1 MDDLTRDTARSYL
14 WNQAAVIL
22 GASCAFVL
30 TIIVARVAGSVA
42 FGTFGWV
49 SSAVGLAAL
58 AGALGLKESAAV
70 LVQRFRSHTPVLRS
84 LFARYFALRIASA
97 LVVGTA
103 LVALLS
109 RTGDRPLALAA
120 GAYAVVLLFATLLS
134 AFDIALFRTRAVAV
148 GRVVSLAIILPL
160 GTAAA
165 AARSMP
171 LVFASLAAGTLAE
184 SVVYFWPL
192 RSLVL
197 GPTEKT
203 RLAGLFELPMVLWI
217 IGFFNYLIAALAAPT
232 LLKVAGVADARI
244 ASFTAGVY
252 IAFWAQRMVVGG
264 FANVILAAFSRAA
277 MEGRGSLSKIHSL
290 YVRVTGALTLP
301 LITGSIVF
309 APILARIWL
318 KSNTGDAVAVARILG
333 AFLLATRLAGG
344 GAHSTALYS
353 TGLHRQGLVIRGA
366 FAGLA
371 VVFVPLAAWRAG
383 TAGAAVVC
391 GAIGLAVVVVEGLV
405 LYAHRK
411 VTLPW
416 RELAGLAASCALPAA
431 AASALLYRQS
441 FVFVVL
447 AVIVYV
453 AISTMCL
460 HLARPLKAGEA
471 DSIGGGS
478 PVRALLAFFEA
489 PGARTD

>member
-1 MDDLTRDTARSYL
+1 MDDLTRDTARNYL

-30 TIIVARVAGSVA
+30 SVIVARVAGRVA

-70 LVQRFRSHTPVLRS
+70 LVQRFHSNAPALRS
-84 LFARYFALRIASA
+84 LFARYFALRITSA

-103 LVALLS
+103 LTALLF
-109 RTGDRPLALAA
+109 RTAGWSLALAA
-120 GAYAVVLLFATLLS
+120 GAYALVLPVATLLS
-134 AFDIALFRTRAVAV
+134 AFDIALFRTWAVTAGGIV
-148 GRVVSLAIILPL
+148 ALVIILPL
-160 GTAAA
+160 GAAA
-165 AARSMP
+165 AAAGSMP
-171 LVFASLAAGTLAE
+171 LVFASLAAGTLAA
-184 SVVYFWPL
+184 SVVYLWPL

-197 GPTEKT
+197 GPTAKT
-203 RLAGLFELPMVLWI
+203 RLTGLFELPMVLWL
-217 IGFFNYLIAALAAPT
+217 IGFFNFLISALAALTLLKIAALP
-232 LLKVAGVADARI
+232 DREI

-252 IAFWAQRMVVGG
+252 TAYWAQRMVVGG

-277 MEGRGSLSKIHSL
+277 MEGQGALSRIHSL
-290 YVRVTGALTLP
+290 YVRATGALTLP
-301 LITGSIVF
+301 LIAGSIVF
-309 APILARIWL
+309 APVLARIWL
-318 KSNTGDAVAVARILG
+318 EGNTADAVAVARILG

-353 TGLHRQGLVIRGA
+353 TGFHRQGLVIRGA

-371 VVFVPLAAWRAG
+371 AVFVPLAGWRAG
-383 TAGAAVVC
+383 ITGAAAVC

-416 RELAGLAASCALPAA
+416 GELARLAASCALPAA
-431 AASALLYRQS
+431 AAAALLSRRS
-441 FVFVVL
+441 VTFVVL
-447 AVIVYV
+447 AVMVYIAV
-453 AISTMCL
+453 SILCL
-460 HLARPLKAGEA
+460 RLARPLKAGEA
-471 DSIGGGS
+471 DSIGGRS
-478 PVRALLAFFEA
+478 HFRALLAFFEA
-489 PGARTD
+489 PGPRSQ